1 MIEHKVKEYIKEHSM
16 LKDGDKVV
24 VTLSGGADSVSL
36 LLILHA
42 LGYECHAAHC
52 NFHLRG
58 EESMRDERFVTSLCE
73 HLNIPLHKT
82 DFETETYS
90 KEKGIS
96 IEMAARELR
105 YDYFRKLKED
115 VGAKAIAVGHHRDDN
130 IETLFLNL
138 VRGTGI
144 QGLCGIQPVN
154 GDIVRPLLCVS
165 REEILDYLAT
175 KGQTYVTDSTN
186 LEDVYSRN
194 KIRLNVLPE
203 LQQINQGAMENI
215 RATINNLNE
224 VRKIYEATIKADIE
238 RCKAKETDAYN
249 IKELFRCIS
258 PTSVLHE
265 IVYPLGFNKAQEA
278 DILNAARQEET
289 GKMFYSASHIIT
301 IDRGRIVVSAKGKE
315 RRFPVSLN
323 DFKEIECRHMNI
335 DECMII
341 KDKAYAFIDADKV
354 KGELTVRP
362 CKTGD
367 AFTPF
372 GMNGRK
378 LLSDYMTDRKFNRLQ
393 KMSQLV
399 LCDADGEI
407 VWLIG
412 ERASDK
418 YRIDENTKKVIRLKG
433 PIEGTILTSPKG
445 EELPS
450 GTHK

>member
-1 MIEHKVKEYIKEHSM
+1 MIEHKVKEYIKGHSM

-82 DFETETYS
+82 DFDTETYS

-105 YDYFRKLKED
+105 YDYFRKLKDE

-154 GDIVRPLLCVS
+154 EDIIRPLLCVS

-224 VRKIYEATIKADIE
+224 VRKIYETTIKADIE

-258 PTSVLHE
+258 PTSILHE

-278 DILNAARQEET
+278 DILNAAKLDET

-323 DFKEIECRHMNI
+323 DFKEIECQHMNI
-335 DECMII
+335 DECVII

-433 PIEGTILTSPKG
+433 TLEGPLLTSPKG

>member
-105 YDYFRKLKED
+105 YDYFRKLKDEVD
-115 VGAKAIAVGHHRDDN
+115 AKAIAVGHHRDDN

-224 VRKIYEATIKADIE
+224 VRKIYEATIKADI
-238 RCKAKETDAYN
+238 RVAFLIIFNYMLKIHAIYLKN
-249 IKELFRCIS
+249 SNHQNR
-258 PTSVLHE
+258 H
-265 IVYPLGFNKAQEA
+265 VY
-278 DILNAARQEET
+278 
-289 GKMFYSASHIIT
+289 
-301 IDRGRIVVSAKGKE
+301 
-315 RRFPVSLN
+315 
-323 DFKEIECRHMNI
+323 
-335 DECMII
+335 
-341 KDKAYAFIDADKV
+341 
-354 KGELTVRP
+354 
-362 CKTGD
+362 
-367 AFTPF
+367 
-372 GMNGRK
+372 
-378 LLSDYMTDRKFNRLQ
+378 
-393 KMSQLV
+393 
-399 LCDADGEI
+399 
-407 VWLIG
+407 
-412 ERASDK
+412 
-418 YRIDENTKKVIRLKG
+418 
-433 PIEGTILTSPKG
+433 
-445 EELPS
+445 
-450 GTHK
+450 